1 MSRALSARVFRADP
15 RKPAGFTLVELL
27 VVIAIIGVLV
37 GLLLPAVQ
45 AAREA
50 ARRSSCQNNMRQ
62 IGLGVHNYESSTQ
75 KFPSTGVKPDG
86 PKYGYWDPLNA
97 NRDNYGVNT
106 LTWMWAILPQLEETA
121 IQSLRGNGAGYLD
134 PAQKLDG
141 STVAPYVCPGRG
153 TRRVVAKNG
162 VLQAYSDYA
171 GYMND
176 NVNTS
181 RPNFFHPTPGAKF
194 QFQGI
199 ISAGGY
205 RDPSTGNFVKMA
217 PVTMGSIRDGTS
229 HTLLAAEK
237 AVRTTEYLSGVWPE
251 EYGQFNPRELYGVMR
266 SVHVETDSNGN
277 VTRFF
282 PPISD
287 SIGGAIASGAPRKLR
302 SGTTD
307 YDQYERGFGSSH
319 PSGFNAVM
327 GDGSVRAINYSV
339 DPLALNRVGKRAD
352 KMGRNS
358 DLDQ

>member
-1 MSRALSARVFRADP
+1 MSHALPP
-15 RKPAGFTLVELL
+15 RFCGTDRSRKAGFTLVELL

-62 IGLGVHNYESSTQ
+62 IGLAVHNYESSTQ

-97 NRDNYGVNT
+97 NKDAYGVNT
-106 LTWMWAILPQLEETA
+106 LTWFWAILPQMEETA
-121 IQSLRGNGAGYLD
+121 TAALRGQGAGYLD
-134 PAQKLDG
+134 PAQTLDG
-141 STVAPYVCPGRG
+141 QTVPAFVCPGRG

-162 VLQAYSDYA
+162 ILQAYSDYA

-176 NVNTS
+176 DVNVS
-181 RPNFFHPTPGAKF
+181 RPNFFHPNPGARV

-199 ISAGGY
+199 ISSGGY
-205 RDPSTGNFVKMA
+205 TDPSTGNFVKMA

-237 AVRTTEYLSGVWPE
+237 AVRTAEYLSGVWPE

-266 SVHVETDSNGN
+266 CGSFAPIADN
-277 VTRFF
+277 V
-282 PPISD
+282 
-287 SIGGAIASGAPRKLR
+287 GGGVP
-302 SGTTD
+302 SGTARRSAPLT
-307 YDQYERGFGSSH
+307 DQYERGFGSSH
-319 PSGFNAVM
+319 PSIFSGVF
-327 GDGSVRAINYSV
+327 GDGSVRAISYDV
-339 DPLALNRVGKRAD
+339 DVTALNQVGKRAD
-352 KMGRNS
+352 KLGRNS
-358 DLDQ
+358 DLD

>member
-15 RKPAGFTLVELL
+15 RRAAGFTLVELL

-62 IGLGVHNYESSTQ
+62 IGLAVHNYESSTQ
-75 KFPSTGVKPDG
+75 TFPSTGVKPDG

-134 PAQKLDG
+134 PAQSLDG
-141 STVAPYVCPGRG
+141 SSVAPFVCPGRG
-153 TRRVVAKNG
+153 ARRVVAKNG
-162 VLQAYSDYA
+162 VLQAYADYA

-176 NVNTS
+176 DVNVS
-181 RPNFFHPTPGAKF
+181 RPNFFHPNPGARV

-205 RDPSTGNFVKMA
+205 SDPSTGNFVKMA

-266 SVHVETDSNGN
+266 CGTY
-277 VTRFF
+277 

-287 SIGGAIASGAPRKLR
+287 ALGGAIP
-302 SGTTD
+302 SGTVRRANPPSDT
-307 YDQYERGFGSSH
+307 YERGFGSSH
-319 PSGFNAVM
+319 PSGFQAVF
-327 GDGSVRAINYSV
+327 GDGSVRSINYDV
-339 DPLALNRVGKRAD
+339 DLTALNQVGKRAD

-358 DLDQ
+358 DLD

>member
-1 MSRALSARVFRADP
+1 MLRPFPARR
-15 RKPAGFTLVELL
+15 RSTGLREKAGFTLVELL

-62 IGLGVHNYESSTQ
+62 IGLAVMNHESSLQ
-75 KFPSTGVKPDG
+75 YFPSTGVKPDG

-106 LTWMWAILPQLEETA
+106 LTWYWAILPYIEETA
-121 IQSLRGNGAGYLD
+121 TASLRSQGAGYLD
-134 PAQKLDG
+134 PAQTLDG
-141 STVAPYVCPGRG
+141 QSVAAFSCPGRG

-162 VLQAYSDYA
+162 ILQAYADYA

-176 NVNTS
+176 DVNVS
-181 RPNFFHPTPGAKF
+181 RPNFFHPNPGARI

-205 RDPSTGNFVKMA
+205 ADPSTGQLVKMA
-217 PVTMGSIRDGTS
+217 PVRMGSIRDGTS

-237 AVRTTEYLSGVWPE
+237 AVRVTEYLSGVWPE

-266 SVHVETDSNGN
+266 CGS
-277 VTRFF
+277 F
-282 PPISD
+282 PPVSD
-287 SIGGAIASGAPRKLR
+287 SIGGAIP
-302 SGTTD
+302 SGTVRRANPPS
-307 YDQYERGFGSSH
+307 DQYERGFGSSH
-319 PSGFNAVM
+319 PSNFQAVF
-327 GDGSVRAINYSV
+327 GDGSVRSV
-339 DPLALNRVGKRAD
+339 SYDVDLTALNQVGKKAD
-352 KMGRNS
+352 KMGRNN
-358 DLDQ
+358 DLD